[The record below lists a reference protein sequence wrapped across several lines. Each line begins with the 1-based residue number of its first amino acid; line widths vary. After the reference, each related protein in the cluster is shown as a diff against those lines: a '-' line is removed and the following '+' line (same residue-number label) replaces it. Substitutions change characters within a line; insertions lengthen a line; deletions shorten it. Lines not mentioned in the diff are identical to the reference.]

1 MRWAKNPTGTGSFLA
16 MRRSPENVDGL
27 PHRGILYK
35 RGVHTCT
42 RDIVNSLALDGAA
55 QRENRKG
62 RGYKRDIF
70 AELLP
75 QAKGA
80 ARAKYLWRAM
90 LYSEK
95 EVKGLAHALQAKQGE
110 VVGGSWHGW

>member
-1 MRWAKNPTGTGSFLA
+1 MAG
-16 MRRSPENVDGL
+16 
-27 PHRGILYK
+27 
-35 RGVHTCT
+35 
-42 RDIVNSLALDGAA
+42 
-55 QRENRKG
+55 RKEKIG

-75 QAKGA
+75 EAKGA

-110 VVGGSWHGW
+110 AVGGSWHDW

>member
-1 MRWAKNPTGTGSFLA
+1 MA
-16 MRRSPENVDGL
+16 RRKEK
-27 PHRGILYK
+27 I
-35 RGVHTCT
+35 
-42 RDIVNSLALDGAA
+42 
-55 QRENRKG
+55 G

-75 QAKGA
+75 EAKGA

-95 EVKGLAHALQAKQGE
+95 EVKGVAHALQAKQKE